1 MCDTVLRFVVYHP
14 ALYLCI
20 TISNIAVLGS
30 FMVFIL
36 NKLLLISFDGFR
48 WDYDRD
54 VETPNLDK
62 MAWDGVKALYA
73 TPAFLTITSPSH
85 FTMLTGRY
93 IENHGVIHNMWFN
106 TTTQEKKQYYMTQ
119 FLSNYY
125 LPTSKMSPGLKAVE
139 PHFYDHSNESEW
151 RVNIDKVIDEW
162 FHQQDLD
169 FVSLYFGEP
178 DLIGHTYGPDSPER
192 KEMVRQVDRTVG
204 YIRDKIQDHG
214 LTDRLNVIMTADHG
228 MTTVLRSGQVEEI
241 ILSKIPGFSF
251 KDIQFQLLDYGPLG
265 MLLPKEGM
273 LEKVY
278 QALKGSHPHLHVYKK
293 EDMPERL
300 HYSKHPRLLPIIL
313 IADPGYIVNGFF
325 PVHFN
330 KGEHGFDN
338 EAMDMKAF
346 FRAVGPDFQS
356 DLMVGPFDLVD
367 LYPLM
372 CHLLGIKPEIH
383 DGHLNKSKDM
393 LVPQQPQEETM
404 VVSVHTLVLLIHCC
418 ESKCEKYLLLTLTKS
433 TIERRLVVD
442 TIFTENSDCVEAHS
456 NNEDQQKISGNT
468 VAAVNRRQTAINQS
482 CSGGAPKLIP

>member
-1 MCDTVLRFVVYHP
+1 MLLLGLV
-14 ALYLCI
+14 ALGL
-20 TISNIAVLGS
+20 IASSPCTAAPVQDSLS
-30 FMVFIL
+30 TASAK
-36 NKLLLISFDGFR
+36 NKLLLVSFDGFR

-106 TTTQEKKQYYMTQ
+106 ITTQEKKQYYMSQ
-119 FLSNYY
+119 FVDSYWDNGS
-125 LPTSKMSPGLKAVE
+125 LPIWITAQRQGLKAGSLHFPGTAATYHKETVTVRQVE
-139 PHFYDHSNESEW
+139 PRFYDHSNESEW
-151 RVNIDKVIDEW
+151 RLNIDKVIGEW

-178 DLIGHTYGPDSPER
+178 DLVGHTHGPDSPER

-204 YIRDKIQDHG
+204 YIRDKIQEHG

-228 MTTVLRSGQVEEI
+228 MATVLQDGQVEQI

-251 KDIQFQLLDYGPLG
+251 RDIQFQLLDYGPLG

-338 EAMDMKAF
+338 EDMDMKSF

-356 DLMVGPFDLVD
+356 DLMVGPFDLID

-383 DGHLNKSKDM
+383 DGHLDKSKDM
-393 LVPQQPQEETM
+393 LVPQTTTGGGN
-404 VVSVHTLVLLIHCC
+404 SDSGKLSLIH
-418 ESKCEKYLLLTLTKS
+418 
-433 TIERRLVVD
+433 I
-442 TIFTENSDCVEAHS
+442 
-456 NNEDQQKISGNT
+456 
-468 VAAVNRRQTAINQS
+468 
-482 CSGGAPKLIP
+482 